1 MHVALQT
8 ARNQSSLET
17 PLRAEEL
24 LNAHFN
30 LAVLADQKDVDISPD
45 AQKPAANTQDAEPSA
60 SAPDEQTYVKIPSRY
75 AETSVSTR
83 PHPTGA
89 VAPTCR

>member
-1 MHVALQT
+1 MHAALQT

-17 PLRAEEL
+17 SLRAEEL

-30 LAVLADQKDVDISPD
+30 LAVLMDQKDDDISPD

-75 AETSVSTR
+75 AETSGSTR
-83 PHPTGA
+83 PTPYRSSR
-89 VAPTCR
+89 PNL